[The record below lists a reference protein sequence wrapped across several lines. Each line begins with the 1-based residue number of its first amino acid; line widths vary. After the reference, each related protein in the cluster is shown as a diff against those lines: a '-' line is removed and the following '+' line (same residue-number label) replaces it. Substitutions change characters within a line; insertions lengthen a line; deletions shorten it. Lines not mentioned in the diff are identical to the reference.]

1 MSAPRP
7 AAASIRQI
15 MLLAALGSM
24 GQFANNI
31 YLPSLPAISAGLN
44 ASASAAQLTMTAF
57 LIPLAA
63 MQLVYGPLADR
74 FGRRPLVTIG
84 CLIFLIGCAVC
95 ALAPDIVTL
104 IVGRALQ
111 ATGAAAGVVL
121 SRAIAR
127 DQFDGVELTRAIGL
141 IAMFF
146 GLAPAVA
153 PLVGGLLQT
162 AFDWHAAFIAAAA
175 VGGVVLLTF
184 RKMQPESLKTPL
196 PRLDFAELARAYG
209 VVLRSKAFV
218 GYAMAGTGTLS
229 GMFAFFSGS
238 PFLLMEVLGLT
249 PVEYGFLPPIGVTG
263 FLIGG
268 ALARRFAAKATP
280 QQLALIGLTAQ
291 WAGVI
296 CMAGLPMV
304 GVMNAVQVSGSIA
317 LYTMG
322 LGFLLP
328 AVMGL
333 AIAPFPQ
340 VAGTASATFGFL
352 QMSGAALATVLV
364 SVTAMMLGPLAFAW
378 VMVGA
383 TVFTSTGLWRASHA
397 ERKCV

>member
-1 MSAPRP
+1 MTAPRP
-7 AAASIRQI
+7 AAASMRQI

-24 GQFANNI
+24 GQFANNV
-31 YLPSLPAISAGLN
+31 YLPSLPSISAGLN

-74 FGRRPLVTIG
+74 YGRRPLVTIG
-84 CLIFLIGCAVC
+84 CAIFLAGCAVC
-95 ALAPDIVTL
+95 ALAPDIGTL
-104 IVGRALQ
+104 IVGRAMQ

-127 DQFDGVELTRAIGL
+127 DQFDGPELNRAIGL

-153 PLVGGLLQT
+153 PLIGGLLQT
-162 AFDWHAAFIAAAA
+162 AFDWHAAFIAAAL
-175 VGGVVLLTF
+175 VGVFVLIAF
-184 RKMQPESLKTPL
+184 RTMQPESLKTPL
-196 PRLDFAELARAYG
+196 PRLDLAELARAYG
-209 VVLRSKAFV
+209 VVLRNKAFV

-238 PFLLMEVLGLT
+238 PFLLMDVLGLT
-249 PVEYGFLPPIGVTG
+249 PVEYGFLPPIGVVG

-268 ALARRFAAKATP
+268 TLARRMAANATP
-280 QQLALIGLTAQ
+280 QKLARIGLTAQ
-291 WAGVI
+291 WVGVA
-296 CMAGLPMV
+296 CMAGLPML
-304 GVMNAVQVSGSIA
+304 GFLHPAQVSGSIA
-317 LYTMG
+317 IYTMG
-322 LGFLLP
+322 LGLLLP
-328 AVMGL
+328 AVMSL

-352 QMSGAALATVLV
+352 QMTGAAFATVLV
-364 SVTAMMLGPLAFAW
+364 SGLALILGPLAFAW

-383 TVFTSTGLWRASHA
+383 TAFTSAGLYRAKRA
-397 ERKCV
+397 EAA